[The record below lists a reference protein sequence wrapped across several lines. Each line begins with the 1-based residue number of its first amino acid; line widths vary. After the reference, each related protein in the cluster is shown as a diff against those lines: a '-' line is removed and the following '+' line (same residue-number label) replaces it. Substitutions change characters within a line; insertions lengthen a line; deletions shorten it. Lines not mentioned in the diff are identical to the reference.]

1 MSDYDHPVYE
11 RPRDGRVLNP
21 STENWVKQSYAQKIG
36 ILKNAKRKTAEFY
49 REKEEEAREAA
60 EKAAERI
67 SQSEDSEE
75 KESLNS
81 QVEPDE
87 EGRENL
93 DETARVQYDEAG
105 QEHRVDHG
113 DSAEEKS
120 PDEALENIMNDID
133 SGGDFDGEEFVDTD
147 AAEPDMDAPPKPGAE
162 GEEVEDYEPENVD
175 IPTFPGGI
183 YSTKSQKEK
192 QKKQEIKDM
201 TDDSDPSKRA
211 DTEKA
216 GKNKRYEHTDS
227 GGIRVIYEDE
237 EDSDKNE

>member
-36 ILKNAKRKTAEFY
+36 ILENAKRKTAEFY
-49 REKEEEAREAA
+49 REKEEEGRKAA

-67 SQSEDSEE
+67 SQAEDSDE
-75 KESLNS
+75 KENLNS

-93 DETARVQYDEAG
+93 DETARVQYDETG

-113 DSAEEKS
+113 DPAEGKS

-133 SGGDFDGEEFVDTD
+133 SGSDFEGEEFVDTD
-147 AAEPDMDAPPKPGAE
+147 AAESDMEATPQPGD

-183 YSTKSQKEK
+183 YSTKAQKEK

-237 EDSDKNE
+237 EDSDKN